1 MLAIYTRLSKEDADS
16 TSIENQL
23 REGKSFAKDN
33 GFNDIKIYNEGEG
46 ISGGA
51 KIKDRP
57 KLDSLIKDIVS
68 GQIKAVWF
76 RHQNRLERDTE
87 TYIIFMRYAE
97 SNEIDVFFDDKKFD
111 FNNPTENALGVIL
124 STFNQYSRKMQSYQT
139 KKTLKDNAREGKV
152 WSVVAYGYKSENG
165 YLAIDEDE
173 SLIVKRVFNESLKG
187 VGTRKIAEIFN
198 NESIL
203 TRYNKIGKGI
213 IQKTNKQTKRVTK
226 SKTKDINWAGNTIRN
241 IITNTLYKGERKFSG
256 DVYESPIIINPIL
269 WKQVN
274 DNLKNNRNNSG
285 KQVDH
290 KYLLKGKLIC
300 SKCGRNYYG
309 RRRADLSENYYMC
322 SSKRI
327 KNKTCGNRSINIEIL
342 DRLIWH
348 TVLREGTLKEH
359 IIDQHSKTLNT
370 TSNNKL
376 ITKRDS
382 LKDQLKNTNKKITNS
397 IELTIGVDDLDDDVK
412 AIFKTKIDLLQK
424 TKISLKDDL
433 EIIEKELIVFD
444 EMTKDIDS
452 KLKGFAKIES
462 YNKLTHEV
470 KSETINNVIK
480 FISIQDL
487 KETKHFCIAIVPEL
501 GYDVKP
507 LMLLVNYNKDYAYNI
522 SVEGGHIF
530 GISKNGIEKAKK
542 LNIIKLLTDSKLISH
557 KINDNYEVV
566 KPVFNY

>member
-33 GFNDIKIYNEGEG
+33 SFNDIKIYNEGEG

-111 FNNPTENALGVIL
+111 FNNPTENVMGVIF

-165 YLAIDEDE
+165 FLAIDEDE

-198 NESIL
+198 NEGIL
-203 TRYNKIGKGI
+203 TRYNKIGKGT

-226 SKTKDINWAGNTIRN
+226 SITKDIDWAGNTIRN

-269 WKQVN
+269 WQEVN
-274 DNLKNNRNNSG
+274 DNLKKNRNNSG
-285 KQVDH
+285 KKVDH

-309 RRRADLSENYYMC
+309 KRRADLSDNFYTC
-322 SSKRI
+322 SSKI
-327 KNKTCGNRSINIEIL
+327 TKKNCGNRGINITVLEN
-342 DRLIWH
+342 LIWKRFFADKNLK
-348 TVLREGTLKEH
+348 TVVDRFFKTNDTVTMLYDLDTKLEALNKDLSVCEQEKKNAIKLAIRGILSEDDIKSEIDRIKTETIEIEIKIKQLDEQIFFYNNSISKRNEIGKDLDFSDVDISFNDKRELINKYIDFIEIHYLESSYVIFIAFNIKDLDAETYIVDRNYNLAYDTCEK
-359 IIDQHSKTLNT
+359 IIIPLSDKFIKYDLNT
-370 TSNNKL
+370 QENKAKEL
-376 ITKRDS
+376 
-382 LKDQLKNTNKKITNS
+382 LGKIPNES
-397 IELTIGVDDLDDDVK
+397 IMDLDLGRVMWDGHY
-412 AIFKTKIDLLQK
+412 LLN
-424 TKISLKDDL
+424 S
-433 EIIEKELIVFD
+433 
-444 EMTKDIDS
+444 
-452 KLKGFAKIES
+452 
-462 YNKLTHEV
+462 
-470 KSETINNVIK
+470 
-480 FISIQDL
+480 
-487 KETKHFCIAIVPEL
+487 
-501 GYDVKP
+501 
-507 LMLLVNYNKDYAYNI
+507 
-522 SVEGGHIF
+522 
-530 GISKNGIEKAKK
+530 
-542 LNIIKLLTDSKLISH
+542 
-557 KINDNYEVV
+557 
-566 KPVFNY
+566 

>member
-1 MLAIYTRLSKEDADS
+1 MLAIYTRLSKEDKDS
-16 TSIENQL
+16 ASIQNQI
-23 REGKSFAKDN
+23 REGKEFASKLN
-33 GFNDIKIYNEGEG
+33 VGYKLYNEGEG
-46 ISGGA
+46 VSGGA
-51 KIKDRP
+51 EIKDRP
-57 KLDSLIKDIVS
+57 QLFGLLQDIRS
-68 GQIKAVWF
+68 NDIDKVWF
-76 RHQNRLERDTE
+76 RSQNRLERNSS
-87 TYIIFMRYAE
+87 TYAIFISEAQKYKV
-97 SNEIDVFFDDKKFD
+97 DVYFNDKLLDFD
-111 FNNPTENALGVIL
+111 NPSDNLLGTITSAV
-124 STFNQYSRKMQSYQT
+124 NQYQKDLQASQT
-139 KKTLKDNAREGKV
+139 KRTLKDNVKEGKV

-165 YLAIDEDE
+165 FLAIDEDE

-198 NESIL
+198 NEGIL
-203 TRYNKIGKGI
+203 TRYNKIGKGT
-213 IQKTNKQTKRVTK
+213 IQKTNKQTKKVTK
-226 SKTKDINWAGNTIRN
+226 SITKDIDWAGNTIRN

-269 WKQVN
+269 WQEVN
-274 DNLKNNRNNSG
+274 DNLKKNRNNSG
-285 KQVDH
+285 KKVDH

-309 RRRADLSENYYMC
+309 KRRADLSDNFYMC

-327 KNKTCGNRSINIEIL
+327 KNQNCGNRSINIEIL
-342 DRLIWH
+342 DRLVWH

-376 ITKRDS
+376 ITKRDW
-382 LKDQLKNTNKKITNS
+382 LKDQLNITNKKITNS
-397 IELTIGVDDLDDDVK
+397 IELTIGVDDLDDDIR
-412 AIFKTKIDLLQK
+412 AIFKTKIDSLQK

-433 EIIEKELIVFD
+433 EIIKKELIVFD

-452 KLKGFAKIES
+452 KLKGFTKIES

-487 KETKHFCIAIVPEL
+487 KETKHFCISIVPEL

-557 KINDNYEVV
+557 KASDNYEGV